1 MENKAQAT
9 QSQVT
14 KFAAVLNPNKLKSE
28 VIIMRKRRIFAY
40 ELMACSLMMTRIP
53 AYASTTTS
61 ETKQESQSTNEQPPE
76 KPDGEAP
83 FGADGQQGEKPDGEP
98 PEKPD
103 GDKPD
108 GEKPDGQPGA
118 GQGVPGG

>member
-1 MENKAQAT
+1 
-9 QSQVT
+9 
-14 KFAAVLNPNKLKSE
+14 
-28 VIIMRKRRIFAY
+28 MRKRRIFAY
-40 ELMACSLMMTRIP
+40 EPMACSLMMTGIP

-83 FGADGQQGEKPDGEP
+83 SGADGQQGEKPDGEP

-103 GDKPD
+103 GENPD
-108 GEKPDGQPGA
+108 GEKPDGQPGGSDDPA
-118 GQGVPGG
+118 MGIRQLRGRKHFERQCRCCN

>member
-40 ELMACSLMMTRIP
+40 ELMACSLMMTGIP
-53 AYASTTTS
+53 AYASTPTS

-76 KPDGEAP
+76 KPDG
-83 FGADGQQGEKPDGEP
+83 D
-98 PEKPD
+98 
-103 GDKPD
+103 
-108 GEKPDGQPGA
+108 KPDGQPGG
-118 GQGVPGG
+118 GQGGPG